1 MKRRVSLFVT
11 CLVDQLRPEVGLA
24 TVRVLE
30 RVGCE
35 VHFDPR
41 QTCCAQPAY
50 NSGFRPE
57 ARRVARHFVEV
68 FEGAEAI
75 VVPSG
80 SCTSMVRH
88 LPELFADE
96 PEWRARAEGVA
107 ARTHELSGYLVREL
121 GLTDVGARFEG
132 RIAWHDAC
140 HGLRELGLRE
150 EPRALL
156 AAVRGAEL
164 VEMKDAEACCGF
176 GGTFSVT
183 FPELSTA
190 ILDHKLAQLREA
202 RVDTLAS
209 LDASCLMQIGG
220 RLARTGSKV
229 RTLHLAEI
237 LAAGGDHEPGR
248 A

>member
-30 RVGCE
+30 RAGCE

-50 NSGFRPE
+50 NSGFRDE
-57 ARRVARHFVEV
+57 ARAVARHFIEV
-68 FEGAEAI
+68 FEECEAV

-80 SCTSMVRH
+80 SCTSMVHH

-96 PEWRARAEGVA
+96 PDWRARAELLA
-107 ARTHELSGYLVREL
+107 ARTHELAGFLVREL
-121 GLTDVGARFEG
+121 GLTDLGARFPG

-140 HGLRELGLRE
+140 HGLRELGLRT

-156 AAVRGAEL
+156 GAVREAEL
-164 VEMKDAEACCGF
+164 VEMKGADACCGF
-176 GGTFSVT
+176 GGTFSVK

-190 ILDHKLAQLREA
+190 ILDHKLALLAEA
-202 RVDTLAS
+202 RVDVLAS
-209 LDASCLMQIGG
+209 LDASCLMQIAG
-220 RLARTGSKV
+220 RLARMNSPI

-237 LAAGGDHEPGR
+237 LAAS
-248 A
+248 